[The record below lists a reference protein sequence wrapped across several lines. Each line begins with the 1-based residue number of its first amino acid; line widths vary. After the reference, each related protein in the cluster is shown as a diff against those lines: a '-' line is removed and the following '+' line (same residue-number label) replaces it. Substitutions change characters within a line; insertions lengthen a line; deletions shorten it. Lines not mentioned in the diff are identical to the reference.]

1 MRVRPQTS
9 AFPEISYGP
18 LRLTKEKTGQ
28 KKQFQQD
35 PQATAQENTL
45 ESQIQITPMDNT
57 KSERLHTKDNDPLQ
71 IEVPKSAY
79 KTHSYL
85 QAKIGHKANQ
95 TRATKPTTSPLP
107 AVQDFKVFELRRQ
120 VFDRSGRLWDCT
132 VFSITFAAYSSEY
145 KRYST
150 TYCLLCSLVEHSCIN
165 PKSLTFG
172 YLDEKPIDIGLMKFP
187 ALPLCFGTWSLP
199 LHSPPPRPLLRPML
213 SLHESK
219 RSMTPWKS
227 RFCDTMVLPSP

>member
-57 KSERLHTKDNDPLQ
+57 KSERLHTKDNGPLQ

-107 AVQDFKVFELRRQ
+107 AVQDFKVFE
-120 VFDRSGRLWDCT
+120 
-132 VFSITFAAYSSEY
+132 Y

-172 YLDEKPIDIGLMKFP
+172 YLDEKPIDTGLMKFLGLCP
-187 ALPLCFGTWSLP
+187 SALSWYMEFAFTFSTSSAHFTTNALPP
-199 LHSPPPRPLLRPML
+199 
-213 SLHESK
+213 
-219 RSMTPWKS
+219 
-227 RFCDTMVLPSP
+227 